1 MRIATV
7 VGRVTLSVQHPSL
20 VGKRMLVVL
29 PWSTK
34 TYTTGKDHD
43 YSIVT
48 ADELGADVGQYITVC
63 ESTEATRPFKNPT
76 PIDAYC
82 GALLDEISY
91 EAEAPRA

>member
-1 MRIATV
+1 MRIATI

-20 VGKRMLVVL
+20 VGKRMLVAL

-43 YSIVT
+43 YSIIA
-48 ADELGADVGQYITVC
+48 ADELGANVGQNVTVC

-76 PIDAYC
+76 PCDAYC

-91 EAEAPRA
+91 ESEAPTR